1 MKVNKFSL
9 LFIAGAFVVAAGL
22 VALQKKVD
30 ASGDATQVSASS
42 GHQGHAMPSRAS
54 ANDSPSTTAYRVV
67 NDQMHAG
74 MGAQFTGN
82 ADVDF
87 MRGMI
92 PHHQGAIDMAKV
104 ALQHGKDPE
113 VRKLAQEV
121 ITAQEGEI
129 AMMNKWLGEHGQQ
142 AAAGGSEA
150 ASTAAYRAG
159 NDRMHADMMIDFSG
173 DADVDFMRGMIPH
186 HQGAID
192 MAKVALQ
199 HGKDPEVRKLAQEVI
214 TAQEGEITMM
224 KSWLA
229 ARGK

>member
-1 MKVNKFSL
+1 MQAN
-9 LFIAGAFVVAAGL
+9 
-22 VALQKKVD
+22 
-30 ASGDATQVSASS
+30 ASGD
-42 GHQGHAMPSRAS
+42 HQGHAMPSSAS
-54 ANDSPSTTAYRVV
+54 ANDSPSTTAYRAV

-104 ALQHGKDPE
+104 ALQYGKDPE
-113 VRKLAQEV
+113 VRKLAEEV
-121 ITAQEGEI
+121 ISAQEGEI
-129 AMMNKWLGEHGQQ
+129 AMMNKWLGERGQQ
-142 AAAGGSEA
+142 AATGSSGD
-150 ASTAAYRAG
+150 ASTTAYPAG

-199 HGKDPEVRKLAQEVI
+199 YGKDPEVRELAQEVI
-214 TAQEGEITMM
+214 SAQEGEIAMM